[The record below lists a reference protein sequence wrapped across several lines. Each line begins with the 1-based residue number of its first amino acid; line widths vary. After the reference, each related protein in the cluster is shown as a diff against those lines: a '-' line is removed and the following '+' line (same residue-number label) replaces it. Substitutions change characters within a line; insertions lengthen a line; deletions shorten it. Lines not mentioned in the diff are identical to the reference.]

1 MEVSKLEEIKS
12 SQETEQDMENLDSGR
27 RYCFDYLQE
36 QFMEEKGTQAISV
49 NAVESLARD
58 YQ

>member
-1 MEVSKLEEIKS
+1 MEVSKLEEAKQS
-12 SQETEQDMENLDSGR
+12 HETEQDMENLDSGR

-36 QFMEEKGTQAISV
+36 QFMEEKSTQAIIV